1 MCNSVVQTHYYY
13 PFGMS
18 FTEGSGTSRQPYK
31 YHDKE
36 LDTERGLNLY
46 DYSAGYMDPALER
59 FSTVELHAKKIFLVS
74 VVINMAHLRLIN

>member
-1 MCNSVVQTHYYY
+1 
-13 PFGMS
+13 MS
-18 FTEGSGTSRQPYK
+18 FTEGSATNQQPYK